1 MLTATLSSK
10 GQVVLP
16 ASVRTR
22 RRWQAGARFEVVE
35 TADGVLLRPI
45 APAGLFAP
53 TTLHDVFGKAGYS
66 GPALSIGQMHAAVA
80 ALAARQ
86 RK

>member
-22 RRWQAGARFEVVE
+22 RRWHSGVRFEVVE
-35 TADGVLLRPI
+35 TADGVLLRPV
-45 APAGLFAP
+45 APVGLFAP
-53 TTLHDVFGKAGYS
+53 TTLDDVFGKAGYS
-66 GPALSIGQMHAAVA
+66 GPALSVGQMDAAVA
-80 ALAARQ
+80 VLAASQ